1 MGNTVIAVANQKG
14 GVGKTTTTVNL
25 AACVADRKKK
35 VLLID
40 VDPQGNA
47 TSGVGIE
54 KRYAQDTIYEM
65 MLGGLKAE
73 EVIRKD
79 VIPNLDVIPANA
91 DFAGAEIELIDVRN
105 REYVLRDKIKKI
117 RGDYD
122 YIFMDCPPSLNMMTI
137 NAMAAADSVLVPL
150 QCEYFALEGLTQLI
164 KTIGLINQKIN
175 KKLFIDGIV
184 FTMAD
189 MRTRLAEDVIEN
201 VIGNIRDIRIYD
213 TVIPRNV
220 RLAEAPSHGLPIN
233 LYDVNSTGTRAY
245 RQLATEFIKLHEND
259 RKGE

>member
-54 KRYAQDTIYEM
+54 KSYTKDTIYEM
-65 MLGGLKAE
+65 MLGGLKPE
-73 EVIRKD
+73 EVIRKEA
-79 VIPNLDVIPANA
+79 IPYLDVIPANS

-117 RGDYD
+117 RDDYD

-150 QCEYFALEGLTQLI
+150 QCEYYALEGLSQLI

-189 MRTRLAEDVIEN
+189 LRTNLSQDVVAN
-201 VIGNIRDIRIYD
+201 VIANVHDIKIYD

-233 LYDVNSTGTRAY
+233 LYDVNSKGTHAY
-245 RQLATEFIKLHEND
+245 RQLAAEFIKYHENA
-259 RKGE
+259 

>member
-47 TSGVGIE
+47 TSGVGIDKE
-54 KRYAQDTIYEM
+54 HTQDTIYEM
-65 MLGGLKAE
+65 MLGGFRAD
-73 EVIRKD
+73 EVIQKE
-79 VIPNLDVIPANA
+79 VIPYLDVIPANA

-117 RGDYD
+117 RDEYD

-150 QCEYFALEGLTQLI
+150 QCEYYALEGLTQLL

-175 KKLFIDGIV
+175 KTLFVDGIV

-189 MRTRLAEDVIEN
+189 LRTRLSEDVIEN
-201 VIGNIRDIRIYD
+201 VRGHIKDIRIYD
-213 TVIPRNV
+213 AIIPRNV

-233 LYDVNSTGTRAY
+233 LYDVTSKGTQAY
-245 RQLATEFIKLHEND
+245 RKLAAEFIKYHENA
-259 RKGE
+259 